1 MSRKFAKAVVAAVAV
16 LALAACGGAKKT
28 SVSTSTA
35 AMASAQQ
42 LDTIIAGSFVV
53 PPRNFKPVEIVIVPG
68 MSHPR
73 LEGTFSAS
81 GANNDIEVLLLD
93 EQQFSNW
100 QNRHEFKSAYASGRV
115 TADKLR
121 IDLPNEPGKY
131 FVIFSNRFSMFSN
144 KGVVADLKLRYD
156 RAR

>member
-1 MSRKFAKAVVAAVAV
+1 MFRRMFVATVMV
-16 LALAACGGAKKT
+16 LALSACGGSKSPIQT
-28 SVSTSTA
+28 LA
-35 AMASAQQ
+35 APPATTVQQ
-42 LDTIIAGSFVV
+42 VFDTIFDGSFVV
-53 PPRNFKPVEIVIVPG
+53 APRTFKPIEVVVAAG
-68 MSHPR
+68 MSNPR
-73 LEGTFSAS
+73 LEGTFTAS

-100 QNRHEFKSAYASGRV
+100 QSRLGFRSAYASGRV

-131 FVIFSNRFSMFSN
+131 FVIFSNRFSIFSN

-156 RAR
+156 RAF